1 LKNQKII
8 VQLMSELRSNLNR
21 TYELYTESKSIAEL
35 MSENLDKIPI
45 NDELAVLFN
54 HYMMLT
60 DRWEELDYVIDGL
73 GTNESFVLGVLKLQT
88 AVNSLCHYYRT
99 VYPQTVKNYQQVS
112 QHLKKDE
119 MEESPQEEE
128 TS

>member
-1 LKNQKII
+1 
-8 VQLMSELRSNLNR
+8 
-21 TYELYTESKSIAEL
+21 
-35 MSENLDKIPI
+35 MSENLDKILI
-45 NDELAVLFN
+45 NDELAVLIN